1 MKKILIT
8 FIMSFA
14 FCVNTNAQQWIKNTS
29 CDKNA
34 TKIVNEAINHLANL
48 EQLMAVGMAKAALVV
63 DKDCEC
69 AKLVIAATSSSNKVW
84 GSRSS
89 KLQNINVESLTGVEK
104 AWYSLL
110 STSNENYNESVKK
123 AIDMYPDSPL
133 LNWFETSNNDWNS
146 YKKFASNFPRNASAA
161 YNMMAYA
168 HARGEYSGKPDFNA
182 AYQSI
187 SKSLTMHDGPN
198 ALDSQAEIA
207 AMEGDYQKAFDTQLK
222 AYDLATFA
230 SPYQPKLLTY
240 FRKLNKEDV
249 TKSLKEAQVNVQKAI
264 EDQNL
269 DEWKKYIFDDMKLTT
284 GDSSLS
290 KFYDQTE
297 ELFLEKRNFNWNSFD
312 LRDIDVDFSPEM
324 NMAVLTF
331 YASGSYTLTDS
342 SEKVDYSTRASAVW
356 ISTDSGWKMVHANWA
371 PFGGSGIPQ

>member
-1 MKKILIT
+1 MKKILLT
-8 FIMSFA
+8 SLMSFA
-14 FCVNTNAQQWIKNTS
+14 FCINASAQQWIEKTS
-29 CDKNA
+29 CNKNA
-34 TKIVNEAINHLANL
+34 SKIVNEAINHLTNL
-48 EQLMAVGMAKAALVV
+48 EQLMAIGMAKAALVV

-69 AKLVIAATSSSNKVW
+69 AKLVIAASASNNKDW
-84 GSRSS
+84 GSRAS
-89 KLQNINVESLTGVEK
+89 KLQDVNIKSLTKIEK
-104 AWYSLL
+104 AWYTVL
-110 STSNENYNESVKK
+110 SKPNEDYNESVKK
-123 AIDMYPDSPL
+123 AINMYPNSPL
-133 LNWFETSNNDWNS
+133 LNWFETSTKDWNS
-146 YKKFASNFPRNASAA
+146 YKKFASDFPRYASAA
-161 YNMMAYA
+161 HNMMAYA
-168 HARGEYSGKPDFNA
+168 HARGDYSGKPDFNA
-182 AYQSI
+182 AYLSI
-187 SKSLTMHDGPN
+187 SKSLSMHDGPN

-207 AMEGDYQKAFDTQLK
+207 AMEGDYQKAFDNQLK

-230 SPYQPKLLTY
+230 SPYQPKLVTY
-240 FRKLNKEDV
+240 FRKVNKEDIS
-249 TKSLKEAQVNVQKAI
+249 KSLKEAQVNVQKAI

-312 LRDIDVDFSPEM
+312 LRDIDVDFSPDM

-331 YASGSYTLTDS
+331 YASGSYTLIDT

-356 ISTDSGWKMVHANWA
+356 LSTDSGWKMVHANWA